1 MLQPPSLVVEVVEAG
16 AVGVEE
22 AERVPGEDVAGVV
35 ADGFDGGGAGEE
47 HALARGQ
54 AGDLAGEHEGE
65 DVEEEGLEPVGVDG
79 AVGVRD
85 VEAVVLRVH
94 EPVEGAVDVAETVR
108 EVDPRVDDDEGY
120 EVLQGWDEDVG
131 GEGGEGEVERGEV
144 VLGGGGHDRCEV
156 VVAAADD
163 AGEGWAGALGGVAE
177 LLGVDADGVQD
188 DGDDT
193 ASVVDHV
200 GGVVDS
206 ASLVT
211 DHWWAGAVIEEQADG
226 DLDDMITDDA
236 FEAFPSGDVV
246 PFQLVLCRMDS
257 IVSEQFIGVEEV
269 EKGAGNGINDGWQ
282 DDGKHVVA
290 DPWK

>member
-1 MLQPPSLVVEVVEAG
+1 MVQIVEAG

-22 AERVPGEDVAGVV
+22 AERVPGEDVTAVI

-54 AGDLAGEHEGE
+54 AGDLTREHEGE

-94 EPVEGAVDVAETVR
+94 EPVEGAVDVAEAVR

-120 EVLQGWDEDVG
+120 EVLQGGDEDVG

-144 VLGGGGHDRCEV
+144 VLGGLVRGGDDGCE

-188 DGDDT
+188 DGDDM

-206 ASLVT
+206 ASFVT

-236 FEAFPSGDVV
+236 FEAFPSGDVI

-257 IVSEQFIGVEEV
+257 IVSEQFIGVEEM
-269 EKGAGNGINDGWQ
+269 EKAAGNGINDGGQ
-282 DDGKHVVA
+282 DDGKYIVA